1 MDHKGW
7 IMVHRK
13 IQDCWIWEG
22 EEPFDMRSAWIDL
35 LMMVNHEDKKL
46 FFNGEVEVIRKGQ
59 RITSVRTLAE
69 RWHWSKNRVLKFLRL
84 LESDRMIKRDSDN
97 HRTLLTIVNYD
108 TYQLRPDTNGT
119 QTGHEED
126 AEGTQP
132 GHDRDTG
139 MPQTTMINNDN
150 NDNNIYVTPKPKRR
164 FVRPTLEEV
173 QAYCQQRGNNVD
185 AERFCVFYEMK
196 GWKVGREI
204 MKDWKAAVRT
214 WEKNDNDR
222 RGSSGGSRG
231 NSGSRGPG
239 GYDWDNL

>member
-1 MDHKGW
+1 MEHKGW
-7 IMVHRK
+7 ICLHRK
-13 IQDCWIWEG
+13 IQDCWVWEDKS
-22 EEPFDMRSAWIDL
+22 PFDYRSAWVDL
-35 LMMVNHEDKKL
+35 LMMANHEDKKL
-46 FFNGEVEVIRKGQ
+46 FFNGEFITVKAGQ
-59 RITSVRTLAE
+59 RLTSIHHLAE
-69 RWHWSKNRVLKFLRL
+69 RWGWGINKLYKFLRA
-84 LESDRMIKRDSDN
+84 LEEDRMI
-97 HRTLLTIVNYD
+97 TLYSGKHGTLVTIVNYGVYQD
-108 TYQLRPDTNGT
+108 TRNANGT
-119 QTGHEED
+119 QTERKRNDSGTI
-126 AEGTQP
+126 AEP
-132 GHDRDTG
+132 N
-139 MPQTTMINNDN
+139 NNDN
-150 NDNNIYVTPKPKRR
+150 NDNNDNNENNIYVTPKPKRR

-185 AERFCVFYEMK
+185 AERFCDFYEMK

>member
-1 MDHKGW
+1 MADIGW
-7 IMVHRK
+7 ICVHRK
-13 IQDCWIWEG
+13 IQDCWLWDDD
-22 EEPFDMRSAWIDL
+22 EPFSKGQAWIDL
-35 LMMVNHEDKKL
+35 LLLANHEDKKTL
-46 FFNGEVEVIRKGQ
+46 FDGELIVVKRGQ
-59 RITSVRTLAE
+59 RITSVRKLAD
-69 RWHWSKNRVLKFLRL
+69 RWHWGKDKTLNFLRVL
-84 LESDRMIKRDSDN
+84 EQEEMIVRNADS
-97 HRTLLTIVNYD
+97 RKTLITIVNYGVYQDVKD
-108 TYQLRPDTNGT
+108 TKQTVSRQSADSEQTVSRHSPATN
-119 QTGHEED
+119 
-126 AEGTQP
+126 
-132 GHDRDTG
+132 
-139 MPQTTMINNDN
+139 NNDN
-150 NDNNIYVTPKPKRR
+150 NDNNDNNENNIYVTPKPKRR

-185 AERFCVFYEMK
+185 AERFCDFYEMK